1 MFSNQ
6 PIGIALAAT
15 VSEFL
20 SIRCVEPV
28 KRALAEPL
36 AGEGSDLLPVVVA
49 RLAEVM
55 CAEAEPAGGL
65 AAVAALVHDEVGT
78 VLGAGSHT
86 DLHTVLLTEAADIVL
101 GLSLVRLFLDFLLVS
116 LLDFFVSLLLC
127 DTCCT
132 VSHTTVVRQL
142 AFVALVVFK
151 FKESKLFKFVV
162 EFFSLLS
169 DSLTLVEP
177 LNDSLMLDTFLDHSM
192 HPGPLLHNVI
202 SRHWQ
207 VFFLPHLLVASRAV
221 NVVAVDG
228 F

>member
-20 SIRCVEPV
+20 SIRCVEAV
-28 KRALAEPL
+28 ERALSEPL
-36 AGEGSDLLPVVVA
+36 AGERSDFLPVVVA
-49 RLAEVM
+49 RFAEVM
-55 CAEAEPAGGL
+55 RAEAEPPRGL
-65 AAVAALVHDEVGT
+65 AAVPALVHYEVST
-78 VLGAGSHT
+78 VLGAASHT
-86 DLHTVLLTEAADIVL
+86 DLHTVLLAEAADIVL
-101 GLSLVRLFLDFLLVS
+101 GLSLMRLFLDFLLVS

-142 AFVALVVFK
+142 AFVALVELK
-151 FKESKLFKFVV
+151 FKESELFKFVI

-169 DSLTLVEP
+169 DSLALIEP
-177 LNDSLMLDTFLDHSM
+177 LNDSLMFDTFLDHSM

-202 SRHWQ
+202 SSHWQ
-207 VFFLPHLLVASRAV
+207 VFFLAHLLIACRAV
-221 NVVAVDG
+221 NVVTVDG

>member
-1 MFSNQ
+1 MWRYLWSSNLSNRWLYLDFNFLFLFLFFLMFSNQ
-6 PIGIALAAT
+6 PIGIALTAT

-28 KRALAEPL
+28 ERALAEPL

-55 CAEAEPAGGL
+55 RAEAEPAGGL

-78 VLGAGSHT
+78 VLGAGCHT
-86 DLHTVLLTEAADIVL
+86 DLHTVLLAEAADIVL
-101 GLSLVRLFLDFLLVS
+101 GLSLVRLFLDFLLVL

-151 FKESKLFKFVV
+151 FKESELFKFVV

-169 DSLTLVEP
+169 DSLTLV
-177 LNDSLMLDTFLDHSM
+177 
-192 HPGPLLHNVI
+192 
-202 SRHWQ
+202 
-207 VFFLPHLLVASRAV
+207 
-221 NVVAVDG
+221 
-228 F
+228 

>member
-6 PIGIALAAT
+6 PIGVALAAT

-101 GLSLVRLFLDFLLVS
+101 GLSLVRLFLDFLS
-116 LLDFFVSLLLC
+116 LLDFFVGLLLC

-142 AFVALVVFK
+142 AFVALVVLK
-151 FKESKLFKFVV
+151 FKESELFKFVI

-169 DSLTLVEP
+169 DSLTLIEP
-177 LNDSLMLDTFLDHSM
+177 LNDSLMLDTFLNHSM
-192 HPGPLLHNVI
+192 HPGPLLHDVI
-202 SRHWQ
+202 SRDWQ
-207 VFFLPHLLVASRAV
+207 FFFLTHLLIACRTV
-221 NVVAVDG
+221 NVVTVDG

>member
-1 MFSNQ
+1 MRRYLWSSNLSNRWLYLDFNFLFLFLFFLMFSNQ

-28 KRALAEPL
+28 ERALAEPL

-101 GLSLVRLFLDFLLVS
+101 GLSLVRLFLDFL
-116 LLDFFVSLLLC
+116 
-127 DTCCT
+127 
-132 VSHTTVVRQL
+132 
-142 AFVALVVFK
+142 
-151 FKESKLFKFVV
+151 
-162 EFFSLLS
+162 SLLS
-169 DSLTLVEP
+169 DSLTLV
-177 LNDSLMLDTFLDHSM
+177 
-192 HPGPLLHNVI
+192 
-202 SRHWQ
+202 
-207 VFFLPHLLVASRAV
+207 
-221 NVVAVDG
+221 
-228 F
+228 